1 MLVETHEGKLLE
13 WYSSGLCEF
22 YYYLLNDSRVV
33 NIPAGFEGYVYEPY
47 DAFLSHMEDTFFMKR
62 IPGTYPIPRVKRL
75 PGFQKIDY
83 EYVDQAEVDRLRLE
97 AMPFNQERRV
107 FRVKDGRILVD
118 LTLFGEVY
126 KNEED
131 YLAVKAFKV
140 SSDQYYSRR
149 MRGNFSGII
158 EPQLCGL
165 NPLGEKFPAHVD
177 ELAAQLP
184 GLLDAPE
191 KFFDG
196 REECLPRIDK
206 YLYKRLITP
215 EFQEQVFLPL
225 LAYIGK
231 TFIANRGG
239 EWVMLYDEASD
250 HWLPDIRQ
258 TDGEMKMLYHP
269 ISLILDPDEGHG
281 ICIPMKVVY
290 QHRASNPESWD

>member
-1 MLVETHEGKLLE
+1 
-13 WYSSGLCEF
+13 
-22 YYYLLNDSRVV
+22 
-33 NIPAGFEGYVYEPY
+33 
-47 DAFLSHMEDTFFMKR
+47 ME
-62 IPGTYPIPRVKRL
+62 I
-75 PGFQKIDY
+75 
-83 EYVDQAEVDRLRLE
+83 
-97 AMPFNQERRV
+97 
-107 FRVKDGRILVD
+107 
-118 LTLFGEVY
+118 
-126 KNEED
+126 
-131 YLAVKAFKV
+131 FKV
-140 SSDQYYSRR
+140 QNSLDPAVIGY
-149 MRGNFSGII
+149 
-158 EPQLCGL
+158 L
-165 NPLGEKFPAHVD
+165 NQQMDTYVG
-177 ELAAQLP
+177 
-184 GLLDAPE
+184 
-191 KFFDG
+191 DG